1 MALLIQNQTL
11 LEYLPDPE
19 ETVLTIPAHVR
30 YIGDRAFRH
39 PNRLEK
45 IILPDTLRGIGT
57 LAFAGC
63 EALRSVNIPAG
74 ILHVP
79 VNAFE
84 KCPALWEIAVDGE
97 NPMYKSIGG
106 ILYTRDGRSL
116 VCVPAGLDTAV
127 NFTVPDG
134 IREIGDYA
142 FSGCRRIRTVI
153 LPDTVRFIGAG
164 AFSGCDNL
172 LWVDMSG
179 SVTSIGKEA
188 FRDTRWMQTDAEGFV
203 TAGFVLVGYTG
214 RNTEITVP
222 DGIRVI
228 GKQAFAG
235 LPVTSVTLPESVVR
249 IDDYAFCRCTELTHL
264 HIPGGVRRI
273 GYRAFYDTPW
283 FGEQKEDFVICG
295 DGVLI
300 AYHGAREQVVIPEG
314 VRCIG
319 GGVFEQDAS
328 RYAEYPRRP
337 RAEGPL
343 VNPDDPM
350 DLYGELC
357 LREPMPDFPP
367 SITSVYIPDG
377 VTRIE
382 ARAFELCLSLQS
394 VRLPEG
400 MTYIGRSAFSGPMP
414 EGVQIPESIRFM
426 GQDCFDSGASLTFR
440 RGSRAASLTLE
451 HPWGGAWSSYDDETF
466 LNLALLHHD
475 PAVRASALAAMENP
489 DYIAAC
495 RTLTE
500 EDGA

>member
-1 MALLIQNQTL
+1 MALLIQEQTL
-11 LEYLPDPE
+11 LEYLPDPD
-19 ETVLTIPAHVR
+19 ETVLRIPETVR

-39 PNRLEK
+39 PNVLRE
-45 IILPDTLRGIGT
+45 ITLPDGLCGIGI

-63 EALRSVNIPAG
+63 RRLERIEIPAG
-74 ILHVP
+74 VLNVP
-79 VNAFE
+79 VNAFLQ
-84 KCPALWEIAVDGE
+84 CDALREIAVAPDS
-97 NPMYKSIGG
+97 PMYRSEGG
-106 ILYTRDGRSL
+106 ILYTKDGRTL
-116 VCVPAGLDTAV
+116 VCCPSGLHSKGNV
-127 NFTVPDG
+127 TVPEG
-134 IREIGDYA
+134 VTEIGDYA
-142 FSGCRRIRTVI
+142 FSDCRFLHTVI
-153 LPDTVRFIGAG
+153 LPDTVRFIGKG
-164 AFSGCDNL
+164 AFSGCDL
-172 LWVDMSG
+172 LRWVDMSG
-179 SVTSIGKEA
+179 SVTSIGQYA
-188 FRDTRWMQTDAEGFV
+188 FKDTRWMRADADGFV
-203 TAGFVLVGYTG
+203 TAGFVLVEYRGKAKDV
-214 RNTEITVP
+214 TVP

-228 GKQAFAG
+228 GKRAFAG
-235 LPVTSVTLPESVVR
+235 QDIVSVTLPESVVR
-249 IDDYAFCRCTELTHL
+249 IDNEAFSGCTELTCL
-264 HIPGGVRRI
+264 HIPKSVHRV

-283 FGEQKEDFVICG
+283 FGEQREDFIVCG

-300 AYHGAREQVVIPEG
+300 GYRGAEETVCIPNG
-314 VRCIG
+314 IRCIG

-337 RAEGPL
+337 RAEGTL

-414 EGVQIPESIRFM
+414 EDVQIPESIRFM